1 MSNSINMVLSTVVI
15 IIQALTVY
23 IYLGYFFK
31 FKITSVKLGSILFG
45 AILISKVS
53 LNIGTKIYGG
63 RGIAFTILFLIM
75 WWCLRGS
82 VYKKIFHYSFLSS
95 FLLIQE
101 NIGQA
106 LYMVVSGNASLF
118 FLGMYAIILI
128 FFIMLIQCLRNFK
141 FENKVD
147 VSIKEYL
154 LLMQAPILS
163 SIFLVLNLIHNS
175 GILLVICLLLLWFNV
190 SILYLYNY
198 LTAKNYQVQMLQLE
212 KLQLEFFRDFLQ
224 QEEEIRTLRH
234 DLKNILAS
242 IAYYAERKDHRK
254 IQELVA
260 DISKSI
266 VLKNK
271 HTGILALDAIISQ
284 KIKVMTLKNID
295 YKLKLQVPRDLDLS
309 KQEIDICAILGNILD
324 NAIEATPSEKSIK
337 IMLAFKEG
345 KLIFK
350 VKNPYSGIR
359 QQNHNKL
366 RVGSSKRYGRQ
377 GIGLRSIKRRVA
389 KYNGYYDFKAVN
401 GEFTAFVVL
410 PVLNK
415 RKQEMCAE
423 G

>member
-1 MSNSINMVLSTVVI
+1 MSNSINMILAIVVI

-31 FKITSVKLGSILFG
+31 FKITSIKLGSILFG

-53 LNIGTKIYGG
+53 LNIGTKTYGG
-63 RGIAFTILFLIM
+63 RGITFTILFLIM

-260 DISKSI
+260 DISKST

-284 KIKVMTLKNID
+284 KVMTLKNID
-295 YKLKLQVPRDLDLS
+295 YKLKLQVPSDLDLS

-415 RKQEMCAE
+415 GKQEMCDE
-423 G
+423 R

>member
-1 MSNSINMVLSTVVI
+1 MSNSINMILAIVVI

-31 FKITSVKLGSILFG
+31 FKITSIKLGSILFG

-53 LNIGTKIYGG
+53 LNIGTKTYGG
-63 RGIAFTILFLIM
+63 RGITFTILFLIM

-190 SILYLYNY
+190 SILYL
-198 LTAKNYQVQMLQLE
+198 TAKNYQVQMLQLE

-260 DISKSI
+260 DISKST

-295 YKLKLQVPRDLDLS
+295 YKLKLQVPSDLDLS

-415 RKQEMCAE
+415 GKQEMCDE
-423 G
+423 R